1 MKIFMTG
8 ATGVLGRR
16 VASNLLAEGHEVK
29 ALCRSVQN
37 YQDLE
42 KAGVKPVWG
51 NIYDPEQL
59 QKITMGEEA
68 IIHLASNVPVNSQK
82 LKREDWFENDLLRER
97 GTDNLAQAGV
107 RNGVKL
113 FLAPGLMLAY
123 GDQKGKWVNEK
134 SPLSSKV
141 PPDIQSAIRM
151 EEIVQHYVRK
161 QGLPAVVVRLG
172 ILYAED
178 SAHTLDLIHQLQSGT
193 AAIVGK
199 GETYLNLIHADDAA
213 KAIAS
218 VVRRYSI
225 HIGSVYNISDG
236 NPVTAKEYIDFLA
249 GRIGVKEVKAMN
261 ILSAW
266 INLGKDQVKAS
277 QLSFRAKN
285 DLAAQKLKWVPV
297 FSDYKVGLTHI
308 VASLAGGK
316 WAKNAA

>member
-8 ATGVLGRR
+8 ATGVLGKR
-16 VASNLLAEGHEVK
+16 VASHLIAEGHEVK

-97 GTDNLAQAGV
+97 GTENLAQAGV

-113 FLAPGLMLAY
+113 FVAPGLMLAY
-123 GDQKGKWVNEK
+123 GDQKGKWVSEK

-151 EEIVQHYVRK
+151 EEIVQRYVRK
-161 QGLPAVVVRLG
+161 QGLPAVVLRLG

-178 SAHTLDLIHQLQSGT
+178 SAHTLDLINQLQNGT

-199 GETYLNLIHADDAA
+199 GDAFLNLVHADDAA

-218 VVRRYSI
+218 VVKRYSI
-225 HIGSVYNISDG
+225 HVGAVYNISDG
-236 NPVTAKEYIDFLA
+236 NPVTTKDYVDFLA
-249 GRIGVKEVKAMN
+249 EKIGVKEVKARN
-261 ILSAW
+261 FLSAW
-266 INLGKDQVKAS
+266 INLSNNQLKVA

-285 DLAAQKLKWVPV
+285 EQAAQKLKWAPT
-297 FSDYKVGLTHI
+297 FGDYKEGLTHV
-308 VASLAGGK
+308 VANLFGK
-316 WAKNAA
+316 LTKNAA